1 MITIELA
8 FTQYRDIVVEINLI
22 LHKVLGQLRTVKY
35 EIRTQHSEKFLLV
48 NIYIFISVK
57 SAINLHCNSP
67 LDTIMLIHPFT
78 SRTMP
83 LFLLCS
89 HFQARSA
96 HYRWEALMFMDSRFT
111 HGLEQSAEDAG
122 ISEIPWSQRNNRNS
136 GKLPRTVR
144 WRSWKGK
151 VFNDNI
157 IKLR

>member
-8 FTQYRDIVVEINLI
+8 FTQYRDIAVEINLI
-22 LHKVLGQLRTVKY
+22 LHKVLGQLTTVKY
-35 EIRTQHSEKFLLV
+35 EIGTQHSEKFLLV
-48 NIYIFISVK
+48 NIYVFISVK

-67 LDTIMLIHPFT
+67 LDTCSHSPFT

-111 HGLEQSAEDAG
+111 HGLEQSAEDAR

-144 WRSWKGK
+144 WRS
-151 VFNDNI
+151 
-157 IKLR
+157 